1 MQEIQQEQAAA
12 MQQQMAMQQQQ
23 LEVDAMKAPIND
35 PSKNPEL
42 NPALIQQQQPPS

>member
-1 MQEIQQEQAAA
+1 

-23 LEVDAMKAPIND
+23 MEVDAMKAPIND

-42 NPALIQQQQPPS
+42 NPALAQQQQPPS